1 MPHGLDEL
9 DALTCPLEAGE
20 VVCQQGEK
28 PTHLAILLWGR
39 LGVYRDGHRVGE
51 IAEPGAYIGESAIL
65 DDRAFTAS
73 VEAEAT
79 SAVVRVPADRARR
92 VLAAPE
98 AEAKALRALASRLG
112 GANQRLVDLN
122 EQLAAQRAA
131 LGEALGALAT
141 LYASAHDEADPDT
154 LRMHVMNT
162 ARALVRRYGRGDM
175 TDEPIR
181 V

>member
-1 MPHGLDEL
+1 M
-9 DALTCPLEAGE
+9 
-20 VVCQQGEK
+20 
-28 PTHLAILLWGR
+28 
-39 LGVYRDGHRVGE
+39 GE